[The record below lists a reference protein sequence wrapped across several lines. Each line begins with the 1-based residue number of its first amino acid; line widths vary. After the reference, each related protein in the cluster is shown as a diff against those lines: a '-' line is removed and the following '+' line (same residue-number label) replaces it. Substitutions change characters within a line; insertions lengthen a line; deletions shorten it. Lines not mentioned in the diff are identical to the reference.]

1 MRAQPEFLRSRS
13 VGGRGSA
20 PRCQTHIG
28 GAAILAGDV
37 IGAPRGGAG
46 RWSASDTKW
55 RASPMAKAQSRTME
69 VRIVAYLVEV
79 ERSRSSSVVG
89 GSVSSIIVLMLLQ
102 FSIAN
107 YLP

>member
-1 MRAQPEFLRSRS
+1 
-13 VGGRGSA
+13 
-20 PRCQTHIG
+20 
-28 GAAILAGDV
+28 
-37 IGAPRGGAG
+37 
-46 RWSASDTKW
+46 
-55 RASPMAKAQSRTME
+55 MAKAQSRTME